1 MIYTI
6 GGFFIIFVGLSLF
19 FWYEQLCLLKDI
31 SDALDD
37 LVSLGIEKNEI
48 ECKNM
53 KNGRWTDEPYIGN
66 VR

>member
-48 ECKNM
+48 KCREI
-53 KNGRWTDEPYIGN
+53 KNGKWVDSNEPYII
-66 VR
+66 